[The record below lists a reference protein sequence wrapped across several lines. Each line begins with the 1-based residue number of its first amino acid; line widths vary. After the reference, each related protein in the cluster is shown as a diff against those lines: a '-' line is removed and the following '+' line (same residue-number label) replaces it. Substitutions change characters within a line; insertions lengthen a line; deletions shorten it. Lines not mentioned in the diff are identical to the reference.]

1 MLEKLIALGERLE
14 ALGYRFTTVSPSAQ
28 RLVNARPGAELA
40 RSLRDVFG
48 WNRPFQPELL
58 GHELFELTVESGGCT
73 PVSGTELWRPTLRF
87 STLGDLLFV
96 HSSFPTLEQDSVF
109 FGPDSVRFSA
119 AIARHAPAARRVVDV
134 GAGTGVGGIVLGTE
148 RRSSSVVLADVNPR
162 ALRFA
167 EVNAHWAGLPVEI
180 VESDVLAAV
189 TGEFDLVIANPPFLR
204 DRDARA
210 YRHGGGHY
218 GEGLA
223 VRITAE
229 SLTRLARNRTGGTLL
244 LYSGAAIVE
253 GEDQLLSALRPVL
266 DAARVH
272 FSYEELDPD
281 IFWDEL
287 AEPAY
292 AEVERIA
299 AVFLQVRVASGG

>member
-1 MLEKLIALGERLE
+1 MLEKLLELGERLE

-28 RLVNARPGAELA
+28 RLVNARPGAEQA
-40 RSLRDVFG
+40 RGLRDVFG
-48 WNRPFQPELL
+48 WNRAFQPELL
-58 GHELFELTVESGGCT
+58 GHELFELTVEAGGCA
-73 PVSGTELWRPTLRF
+73 PISGTNLWRPTLRF

-96 HSSFPTLEQDSVF
+96 HSSFPTVEQDSVF

-119 AIARHAPAARRVVDV
+119 AIARHAPAARRIVDV
-134 GAGTGVGGIVLGTE
+134 GAGTGVGGIVLGME
-148 RRSSSVVLADVNPR
+148 RRGSSIVLADVNPR

-167 EVNAHWAGLPVEI
+167 EVNAQWAGVPVET

-189 TGEFDLVIANPPFLR
+189 SGEFDLVIANPPFLR
-204 DRDARA
+204 DRAARA
-210 YRHGGGHY
+210 YRHGGGRY

-223 VRITAE
+223 IRIATE
-229 SLTRLARNRTGGTLL
+229 SLAALARNRTGGTLL
-244 LYSGAAIVE
+244 LYSGAAIVD

-281 IFWDEL
+281 IFSDEL

-292 AEVERIA
+292 GDVERIA
-299 AVFLQVRVASGG
+299 AVFLQVRVAGTG